1 MSNRIIRLEACRG
14 IAAWVVVVSHSMLV
28 FTPETI
34 YQLAGSIFFFAVNG
48 AAAVAFFF
56 VLSGY
61 VLSARFFEN
70 PDPDRM
76 ASAAIKRLPR
86 LALLTTLVTLTSAA
100 LWMADLYQ
108 EGAPLLP
115 DIHPSLTGAF
125 KEGAW
130 RTFMAGDA
138 SYDSSIWTMVYEF
151 RGSLLVFVTAP
162 FLVLVL
168 RRRLVWLA
176 FPFAAVVFHYADPLM
191 IFFLCGMAIAYY
203 QKDIPR
209 FPWPV
214 TAALFA
220 AAVFLL
226 SYNPTSLYVID
237 NRIVANHY
245 QPNAILLAWAVGAS
259 CLIVAV
265 LQSAVAERLLDN
277 RIGAALGYLS
287 FPAYLVHFPIL
298 WSAGSTINT
307 ATGNPVFASICTIAL
322 TAIASWPLAF
332 VDAAWV
338 RFLNRRV
345 GALLTAFTAIKS
357 AGSPLRG

>member
-1 MSNRIIRLEACRG
+1 MVQKSRRIVRLEACRG
-14 IAAWVVVVSHSMLV
+14 IAAWVVVASHSMLV
-28 FTPETI
+28 FAPETI
-34 YQLAGSIFFFAVNG
+34 YQLAGSIFFVAVNG
-48 AAAVAFFF
+48 TAAVAFFF

-70 PDPDRM
+70 PDPGHM

-86 LALLTTLVTLTSAA
+86 LALLTTLVTLASAT
-100 LWMADLYQ
+100 LWMTGLYQ
-108 EGAPLLP
+108 EDAPLLP
-115 DIHPSLTGAF
+115 DIHPSLIGAF

-138 SYDSSIWTMVYEF
+138 NYDSSLWTMVYEF

-168 RRRLVWLA
+168 RRRLVWFV
-176 FPFAAVVFHYADPLM
+176 FPFGAIVFRYADPLM
-191 IFFLCGMAIAYY
+191 ICFLCGMAIAYY
-203 QKDIPR
+203 QKNIPR

-214 TAALFA
+214 TAALLA
-220 AAVFLL
+220 AAGFLL
-226 SYNPTSLYVID
+226 SYSPTSLYVIYNRNVIY

-245 QPNAILLAWAVGAS
+245 QPTAILLAWAIGAS

-265 LQSAVAERLLDN
+265 LQSAVAERLFDN

-287 FPAYLVHFPIL
+287 FPVYLVHFPIL
-298 WSAGSTINT
+298 WSAGSIINT
-307 ATGNPVFASICTIAL
+307 ATGSPVFASICTVAL

-332 VDAAWV
+332 VDASWV
-338 RFLNRRV
+338 RFLNSRV
-345 GALLTAFTAIKS
+345 RALLAE
-357 AGSPLRG
+357 R